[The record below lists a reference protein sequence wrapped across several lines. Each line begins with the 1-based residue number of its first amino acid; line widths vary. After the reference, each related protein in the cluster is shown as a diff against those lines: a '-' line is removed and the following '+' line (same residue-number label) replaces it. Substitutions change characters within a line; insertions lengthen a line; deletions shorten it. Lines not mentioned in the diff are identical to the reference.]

1 MKKRSVFKR
10 RPHSN
15 RCIMVSWLPTAFIMI
30 FCRKLWF
37 TCLFFIK

>member
-1 MKKRSVFKR
+1 
-10 RPHSN
+10 
-15 RCIMVSWLPTAFIMI
+15 MVSWLPTAFIMI